1 MNPEDLAGQLEE
13 ITMTL
18 ALLGAQQAALAA
30 WLAAVHAAHPARD
43 AIPALF
49 DEIAELARAR
59 ALHAPLADKFS
70 TQAVE
75 HAFRTIREQMPRS
88 G

>member
-1 MNPEDLAGQLEE
+1 MKPADME
-13 ITMTL
+13 IIKETL

-30 WLAAVHAAHPARD
+30 WLTAVHVAHPARD

-49 DEIAELARAR
+49 DVLAEQARVT
-59 ALHAPLADKFS
+59 ALNAPLADAL
-70 TQAVE
+70 TTELVE
-75 HAFRTIREQMPRS
+75 RAFQSVRARMTPP